1 MENPLWPTFVGQFRG
16 SLTLLL
22 SALAAIWSEIKA
34 SEARQNKRIDE
45 LREDVKELRK
55 DVNDLP
61 LKMME
66 MLNKAPH

>member
-1 MENPLWPTFVGQFRG
+1 MLTGG
-16 SLTLLL
+16 LTLLL
-22 SALAAIWSEIKA
+22 SALAAIWAEIKA

-45 LREDVKELRK
+45 LREDVKELRQ

-66 MLNKAPH
+66 MLRKAPH

>member
-1 MENPLWPTFVGQFRG
+1 
-16 SLTLLL
+16 LTLLL

-66 MLNKAPH
+66 MLHKAPH